1 MEMKIKRIRS
11 GLKITGNK
19 EELLDAML
27 LASSMEIRN
36 YKQRGELIIA
46 SGGRR
51 LESLEKF
58 EKKLKKA
65 HRVQ

>member
-1 MEMKIKRIRS
+1 MEMKIKRIRT

-46 SGGRR
+46 SSGRR

>member
-1 MEMKIKRIRS
+1 MKIKRIRS